1 MKNILLLSV
10 ICLSSY
16 LSFSQVPDSTKNIFG
31 TWKISEKSIEP
42 LSQVQLEQLKKAN
55 PSLADQINIE
65 TIKEGLKQA
74 TYVYNADGTY
84 LFKSSG
90 QQDAGKW
97 KLADDK
103 KSIICK
109 NDASG
114 RETIRVIIAVSAKR
128 VMLKLTNGVTVTY
141 DPVK

>member
-1 MKNILLLSV
+1 MKKLILIPIV
-10 ICLSSY
+10 CLVCS

-31 TWKISEKSIEP
+31 TWKINEKSIEP

-55 PSLADQINIE
+55 PAMADQINIE
-65 TIKEGLKQA
+65 TIKDGLKQA
-74 TYVYNADGTY
+74 TYLYNADGTY